1 MRGAGRF
8 PTWLTPPRATSQNGV
23 AGGRVVMK
31 TAKIG
36 RNDPCPCGSGKKYK
50 QCCEGKAAEKTTF
63 LTKWIAVIVGM
74 ILVLLVAVG
83 TAASFFTDDQ
93 SNNAPPRRVWSPEH
107 GHWHNVDGAGTRS
120 AARSV
125 PRPAGPAPPG
135 KVWSPDHGHWHDA
148 R

>member
-1 MRGAGRF
+1 M
-8 PTWLTPPRATSQNGV
+8 WV

-31 TAKIG
+31 TAKTG

-63 LTKWIAVIVGM
+63 LTKWIAVIVG

-83 TAASFFTDDQ
+83 TVASFFTDDQ
-93 SNNAPPRRVWSPEH
+93 SNNAPP
-107 GHWHNVDGAGTRS
+107 GQ
-120 AARSV
+120 
-125 PRPAGPAPPG
+125 
-135 KVWSPDHGHWHDA
+135 VWSPDHGHWHDA